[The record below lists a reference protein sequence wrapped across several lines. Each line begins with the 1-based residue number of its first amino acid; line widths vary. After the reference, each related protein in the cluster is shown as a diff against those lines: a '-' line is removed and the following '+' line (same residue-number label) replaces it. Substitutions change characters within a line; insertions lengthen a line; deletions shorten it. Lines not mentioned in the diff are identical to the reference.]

1 MRWIVYHHWTKIL
14 LIFLCIILWISRSV
28 SSIWLWCLHFCDSG
42 KGLICYPLPSDFAR
56 QTPLFILSFLL
67 IHSIEWDR
75 RWLHWNQGREKEERE
90 KRRGW
95 MKGREEGSGKRMSWS
110 SSLIIISYD
119 QQEDTRLM
127 SESLFL
133 LSPALLPK
141 MSSSQFPV
149 SVYNFFST
157 VVICE
162 LLLDNFFDT
171 KTETEPKT
179 WNEGNMYLP
188 SFPGEGSLSSCC
200 LPPQWQARGAE
211 ILFAS
216 FETRIQNEFIGTRNI
231 NKCLERK
238 RRGREREWEKTRE
251 KERKEDRGSIQGCIP
266 SCVCNT
272 IIV

>member
-1 MRWIVYHHWTKIL
+1 MPPFLWFRKRTHLLPTSFRLRKTDPSLHSLFSSHSFDWMRQALT
-14 LIFLCIILWISRSV
+14 
-28 SSIWLWCLHFCDSG
+28 SSESG
-42 KGLICYPLPSDFAR
+42 ERKKR
-56 QTPLFILSFLL
+56 
-67 IHSIEWDR
+67 
-75 RWLHWNQGREKEERE
+75 ERE

-95 MKGREEGSGKRMSWS
+95 MKGQEEGSGKRMSWS

-200 LPPQWQARGAE
+200 LSLQWQAKEEQRYSLLLCKLE
-211 ILFAS
+211 NPEWIH
-216 FETRIQNEFIGTRNI
+216 RNE
-231 NKCLERK
+231 KH
-238 RRGREREWEKTRE
+238 
-251 KERKEDRGSIQGCIP
+251 
-266 SCVCNT
+266 
-272 IIV
+272 